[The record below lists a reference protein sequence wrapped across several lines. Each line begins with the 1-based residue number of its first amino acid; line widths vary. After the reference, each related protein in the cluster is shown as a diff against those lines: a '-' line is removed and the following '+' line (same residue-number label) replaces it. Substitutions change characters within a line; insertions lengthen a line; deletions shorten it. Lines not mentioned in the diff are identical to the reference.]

1 MMALTSNN
9 EIYTWGRRTLTG
21 NEVTANQQK
30 RAFATKMTIPGNGQ
44 VKMIGMTN
52 YLFGG
57 SNPVTYYVLN
67 TDGKL
72 YAMGG
77 NDLKQLGD
85 FTLLS
90 SPSSSNRQW
99 VRPRYSPDNNNLMDN
114 IKWFSSNE
122 SDRQYPTIRV

>member
-1 MMALTSNN
+1 
-9 EIYTWGRRTLTG
+9 
-21 NEVTANQQK
+21 
-30 RAFATKMTIPGNGQ
+30 MTIPGNGQ

-72 YAMGG
+72 YAMG

-90 SPSSSNRQW
+90 SPSSSNCQ
-99 VRPRYSPDNNNLMDN
+99 
-114 IKWFSSNE
+114 
-122 SDRQYPTIRV
+122 